1 VAREPTSRVAIA
13 ALLVVG
19 VEGVASLCF
28 LGLELEE
35 PGGTMRT
42 IATRFGRA
50 LLGALSVACFTL
62 TMSARAQEV
71 TAETLVDRLQIQDL
85 ITRYY
90 NNFGRE
96 NAENFADF
104 YAEDAELILGERH
117 FKGRNGIME
126 AYGRAPGQAPRPPPP
141 PRFSF
146 IVAVDNPLIV
156 VHGNTA
162 TAQLVYTEYVI
173 EKQGDQVKVIT
184 QGKEYSNFVK
194 VAGHWRYKTRL
205 IKSGTELPEGWKE

>member
-1 VAREPTSRVAIA
+1 
-13 ALLVVG
+13 
-19 VEGVASLCF
+19 
-28 LGLELEE
+28 
-35 PGGTMRT
+35 MKT
-42 IATRFGRA
+42 IAHPLGRA
-50 LLGALSVACFTL
+50 YLCALSVACLALTL
-62 TMSARAQEV
+62 SGGARAEEV
-71 TAETLVDRLQIQDL
+71 NAATLVDRLQIQDL

-104 YAEDAELILGERH
+104 YADDAELILGDRH
-117 FKGRNGIME
+117 FKGRDGIME

-156 VHGNTA
+156 MHGETA

-173 EKQGDQVKVIT
+173 EKQGDPVKVIT
-184 QGKEYSNFVK
+184 QGKEYSTFAK
-194 VAGHWRYKTRL
+194 VDGHWRYKTRQ

>member
-1 VAREPTSRVAIA
+1 MKFIA
-13 ALLVVG
+13 HPL
-19 VEGVASLCF
+19 S
-28 LGLELEE
+28 
-35 PGGTMRT
+35 
-42 IATRFGRA
+42 RA
-50 LLGALSVACFTL
+50 LLGALSAACLAL
-62 TMSARAQEV
+62 TMSSGARAEEV
-71 TAETLVDRLQIQDL
+71 SAETLVDRLQIQDL

-104 YAEDAELILGERH
+104 YADDAELILGERH
-117 FKGRNGIME
+117 FKGRDGIMQ

-141 PRFSF
+141 PRYSF

-156 VHGNTA
+156 VHGGGTA

-184 QGKEYSNFVK
+184 QGKEYSTFAK
-194 VAGHWRYKTRL
+194 VDGHWRYKTRQ
-205 IKSGTELPEGWKE
+205 IVSGTTPPQGWKE

>member
-1 VAREPTSRVAIA
+1 MKAIA
-13 ALLVVG
+13 RPLV
-19 VEGVASLCF
+19 S
-28 LGLELEE
+28 
-35 PGGTMRT
+35 
-42 IATRFGRA
+42 A
-50 LLGALSVACFTL
+50 LLGAFGVACL
-62 TMSARAQEV
+62 ALGLAAGASPEEV
-71 TAETLVDRLQIQDL
+71 TAETLVDRQQIQDL

-156 VHGNTA
+156 VHGKTA
-162 TAQLVYTEYVI
+162 TAQLVYTEYVM

-184 QGKEYSNFVK
+184 QGKEYSHFVK
-194 VAGHWRYKTRL
+194 VDGHWRYKTRL
-205 IKSGTELPEGWKE
+205 IKSGTQVPEGWKE

>member
-1 VAREPTSRVAIA
+1 MKAIA
-13 ALLVVG
+13 H
-19 VEGVASLCF
+19 SL
-28 LGLELEE
+28 
-35 PGGTMRT
+35 
-42 IATRFGRA
+42 GRA
-50 LLGALSVACFTL
+50 LLSTLSVACLALTL
-62 TMSARAQEV
+62 SSGARAEDV
-71 TAETLVDRLQIQDL
+71 NAATLVDRLQIHDL

-141 PRFSF
+141 PRYSF

-156 VHGNTA
+156 VHGDGTA

-173 EKQGDQVKVIT
+173 EKQGDEVKVIT
-184 QGKEYSNFVK
+184 QGKEYSTFAK
-194 VAGHWRYKTRL
+194 VDGRWRYKTRL
-205 IKSGTELPEGWKE
+205 IRGGTELPEGWKE

>member
-1 VAREPTSRVAIA
+1 MKTIGNSLGRV
-13 ALLVVG
+13 
-19 VEGVASLCF
+19 
-28 LGLELEE
+28 
-35 PGGTMRT
+35 
-42 IATRFGRA
+42 
-50 LLGALSVACFTL
+50 LLGALSVASLAL
-62 TMSARAQEV
+62 TISSGARAEEV
-71 TAETLVDRLQIQDL
+71 TAATLVDRLQIHDL

-126 AYGRAPGQAPRPPPP
+126 AYGRAPGQAPRAAPP
-141 PRFSF
+141 PRYSF

-156 VHGNTA
+156 VHGNTNTA

-205 IKSGTELPEGWKE
+205 IKSGIELPEGWKE

>member
-1 VAREPTSRVAIA
+1 ME
-13 ALLVVG
+13 
-19 VEGVASLCF
+19 
-28 LGLELEE
+28 
-35 PGGTMRT
+35 T
-42 IATRFGRA
+42 IANVLRRA
-50 LLGALSVACFTL
+50 MLGALSVVCLAL
-62 TMSARAQEV
+62 TIGADAGAEEV
-71 TAETLVDRLQIQDL
+71 NAKTLVDRLQIQDL

-156 VHGNTA
+156 VHGSTA
-162 TAQLVYTEYVI
+162 TAQLVFTEYVI

>member
-1 VAREPTSRVAIA
+1 
-13 ALLVVG
+13 
-19 VEGVASLCF
+19 
-28 LGLELEE
+28 
-35 PGGTMRT
+35 MKT
-42 IATRFGRA
+42 IAHSLGRA
-50 LLGALSVACFTL
+50 FLGALSVACLALTL
-62 TMSARAQEV
+62 SSGAHAEEV
-71 TAETLVDRLQIQDL
+71 NVETLVDRLQIQDL

-104 YAEDAELILGERH
+104 YAADAELILGERR
-117 FKGRNGIME
+117 FKGRDGIMQ

-156 VHGNTA
+156 VHGDGTA

-173 EKQGDQVKVIT
+173 EKQGDEVKVIT
-184 QGKEYSNFVK
+184 QGKEYSTFAK
-194 VAGHWRYKTRL
+194 ADGHWRYKTRQ
-205 IKSGTELPEGWKE
+205 IVSGTTPPEGWKE

>member
-1 VAREPTSRVAIA
+1 MKSIA
-13 ALLVVG
+13 HPL
-19 VEGVASLCF
+19 
-28 LGLELEE
+28 
-35 PGGTMRT
+35 R
-42 IATRFGRA
+42 RA
-50 LLGALSVACFTL
+50 LLGVLSVTCLAL
-62 TMSARAQEV
+62 TISSGARAEEV
-71 TAETLVDRLQIQDL
+71 SAATLVDRLQIHDL

-141 PRFSF
+141 PRYSF

-156 VHGNTA
+156 VHGDGTA

-184 QGKEYSNFVK
+184 QGKEYSTFAK
-194 VAGHWRYKTRL
+194 VDGHWRYKTRL
-205 IKSGTELPEGWKE
+205 IKGGTELPEGWKE